1 MKSKFIMDNLSFPS
15 FQRRQESS
23 DTKSPRSGQYLGVDL
38 LRKIFSQLDSRL
50 RGNDEKMNYPG
61 SSQ

>member
-1 MKSKFIMDNLSFPS
+1 MNDPFIQSFP
-15 FQRRQESS
+15 RRRESS

-38 LRKIFSQLDSRL
+38 PRKMFSQLDSRL
-50 RGNDEKMNYPG
+50 RGNDEILGLMNYPG